1 MSNNSWAMT
10 TLLWQ
15 LYDPQGRPIQDGG
28 APKLKAI
35 MEGVLHGSAHVW
47 IWRRA
52 GDDIEVLVQ
61 RRAAVKINWPG
72 RLDKSAGGH
81 ITYGEQPIEA
91 AIRKAQVELGL
102 ELTPEQMQLAGV
114 RYWTSPVDGADM
126 VENEFQWIYIA
137 ELADPQIKVPT
148 AEVEAVEWR
157 RLDTL
162 LSATNGSQYVP
173 YEPLYFGMLSET
185 IGRIT
190 RVAARR

>member
-1 MSNNSWAMT
+1 MT

-15 LYDPQGRPIQDGG
+15 LYDPQGRPIHDGG

-47 IWRRA
+47 IWRRT

-61 RRAAVKINWPG
+61 RRATVKINWPG

-81 ITYGEQPIEA
+81 ITYGEKPIEA
-91 AIRKAQVELGL
+91 AIRKARVELGL

-137 ELADPQIKVPT
+137 ELADPEIKVPT
-148 AEVEAVEWR
+148 AEVEAVEWQP
-157 RLDTL
+157 LDAL
-162 LSATNGSQYVP
+162 LSATNSSQYVP
-173 YEPLYFGMLSET
+173 YEPLYFSMLGET
-185 IGRIT
+185 IGRIS